1 MAIGTTHPTLPHE
14 SFDSCNLRLKILVS
28 KARQNFLKSDDC
40 TFNYENFS
48 YQVVRL
54 FFDLLHPETD
64 KEVSL
69 SDALELM
76 LFCNHEGQID
86 QKSDFETRLYEELS
100 QQILEKMK
108 DSRERCFIWMYL
120 RTDPNHSG
128 MVWNIFSEK
137 TTVFR
142 LYHTV
147 SYSSKLNT
155 PASW

>member
-1 MAIGTTHPTLPHE
+1 MGTHPIFE
-14 SFDSCNLRLKILVS
+14 SDFDCLTES
-28 KARQNFLKSDDC
+28 KARQNFHESDDC
-40 TFNYENFS
+40 TFNYENVS
-48 YQVVRL
+48 YKVVRL

-76 LFCNHEGQID
+76 LFCNNEGQID

-120 RTDPNHSG
+120 RTDPNHSVG
-128 MVWNIFSEK
+128 EGLDKKIIQSINPDDYDMLWPLLLVQKRKHIEK
-137 TTVFR
+137 SPKMT
-142 LYHTV
+142 L
-147 SYSSKLNT
+147 
-155 PASW
+155 

>member
-1 MAIGTTHPTLPHE
+1 MSPEGTIVPGE
-14 SFDSCNLRLKILVS
+14 LRPKFLVS
-28 KARQNFLKSDDC
+28 KARQNFHKSDDC

-48 YQVVRL
+48 YKVVRL

-76 LFCNHEGQID
+76 LFCNNEGQID

-128 MVWNIFSEK
+128 MVWNIF
-137 TTVFR
+137 FR
-142 LYHTV
+142 ENYCISSV
-147 SYSSKLNT
+147 SYPCKLVRVLT
-155 PASW
+155 KK